1 MHRKA
6 KINQEA
12 KFFRPNILVASF
24 LLAIAIQLSMLAV
37 SNFYESYDPVYGY
50 ASTEPIFRI
59 LWPCFNLIPD
69 GLMSQCSFAT
79 FSKNIIIL
87 LGIFNLGYFFLPT
100 ISLMALI
107 YFVLS
112 KTIIVYR
119 NENGI

>member
-12 KFFRPNILVASF
+12 KLFRPSILVASF
-24 LLAIAIQLSMLAV
+24 LLAITIQLSMLAV
-37 SNFYESYDPVYGY
+37 SNFYESYDPIYGY

-79 FSKNIIIL
+79 FSKNIIVL

-112 KTIIVYR
+112 KTIFVYR
-119 NENGI
+119 NKNGI